1 MRSRAIFFFPVIFFA
16 ALIIS
21 CNTKPGKEL
30 DTPVSGN
37 INISV
42 DESYMPLVSAEQ
54 DVFHALYQ
62 RAKVHIKY
70 TDENTAINDLLNDS
84 VKTIII
90 NRTLT
95 ENETASLKQYGIT
108 PRVTKLAIDAVAL
121 VVHNENPDSMLTY
134 EQLSKIM
141 CGEIQTW
148 NGLSGKSKRDSIVI
162 VFDNKQS
169 SNARFLKET
178 FLKES
183 AFPSNVFAVN
193 SNAEV
198 INYVAAHKRALG
210 VIGVNWISDKNDS
223 LVNDFLEKVKVVSLA
238 PLGSVAS
245 QEYYKPYQA
254 YVSLKYY
261 PLIRDVFSISREVR
275 VGLGTGFVSFIASD
289 KGQMIVRRAGMLPA
303 TIPVRIVDINSK

>member
-1 MRSRAIFFFPVIFFA
+1 MRFRILFFLTLVFFA
-16 ALIIS
+16 AAIIS
-21 CNTKPGKEL
+21 CNTEPGKEQ
-30 DTPVSGN
+30 DTPVSGS

-42 DESYMPLVSAEQ
+42 DESYQPLISAELE
-54 DVFHALYQ
+54 VFHALYQ
-62 RAKVHIKY
+62 RAKVHASY
-70 TDENTAINDLLNDS
+70 TDENTAVNNLLSDS

-95 ENETASLKQYGIT
+95 ENETAALKQYGIT

-141 CGEIQTW
+141 RGEIQTW
-148 NGLSGKSKRDSIVI
+148 NSVSGNSKPDSIII

-183 AFPSNVFAVN
+183 AFPKNVFAVN

-198 INYVAAHKRALG
+198 IDYIAAHKRALG
-210 VIGVNWISDKNDS
+210 VIGVNWVSDKNDS
-223 LVNDFLEKVKVVSLA
+223 LTGNFLEKVRVVSLA
-238 PLGSVAS
+238 PPGSGTNP
-245 QEYYKPYQA
+245 EYYKPYQA
-254 YVSLKYY
+254 YVALKYY
-261 PLIRDVFSISREVR
+261 PLIRDVFGISREAR
-275 VGLGTGFVSFIASD
+275 AGLGTGFVSFIASD

>member
-1 MRSRAIFFFPVIFFA
+1 MRSRVLFFLSVIVFA
-16 ALIIS
+16 AAVS
-21 CNTKPGKEL
+21 CNRQPGKEL

-37 INISV
+37 INIVV
-42 DESYMPLVSAEQ
+42 DESYLPLMSAEL

-62 RAKVHIKY
+62 RAKVNAKY
-70 TDENTAINDLLNDS
+70 SDENTAVNDLLSDS
-84 VKTIII
+84 VKIIII
-90 NRTLT
+90 NRKLT
-95 ENETASLKQYGIT
+95 ENETAALTQYGIT

-141 CGEIQTW
+141 RGEIQTW
-148 NGLSGKSKRDSIVI
+148 NKLSGKSKQDSIII

-183 AFPSNVFAVN
+183 SFPQNVFAVN
-193 SNAEV
+193 SNPEV
-198 INYVAAHKRALG
+198 IDYVAAHKRALG
-210 VIGVNWISDKNDS
+210 VIGVNWVSDKNDS

-238 PLGSVAS
+238 PPGAGADS
-245 QEYYKPYQA
+245 EHYKPYQA
-254 YVSLKYY
+254 YVALKYY
-261 PLIRDVFSISREVR
+261 PLIRDVYGISREAR
-275 VGLGTGFVSFIASD
+275 AGLGTGFVSFIASD

-303 TIPVRIVDINSK
+303 TIPVRIVETKR

>member
-1 MRSRAIFFFPVIFFA
+1 LSLVFFSA
-16 ALIIS
+16 SIIS
-21 CNTKPGKEL
+21 CNTKRGKEL

-37 INISV
+37 INITV
-42 DESYMPLVSAEQ
+42 DESYLPLISAEL

-62 RAKVHIKY
+62 RAKVHPTY
-70 TDENTAINDLLNDS
+70 ADENTAVNNLLSDS

-95 ENETASLKQYGIT
+95 ENETAVLKQYGIT

-121 VVHNENPDSMLTY
+121 VVHNENPDSMMTY

-141 CGEIQTW
+141 RGEIQTW
-148 NGLSGKSKRDSIVI
+148 NELSSKAKKDSIII

-178 FLKES
+178 FLKNAE
-183 AFPSNVFAVN
+183 FPKNVFAVN

-198 INYVAAHKRALG
+198 VDYVAAHKRALG
-210 VIGVNWISDKNDS
+210 VIGVNWVSDKNDS

-238 PLGSVAS
+238 SPGSDANP
-245 QEYYKPYQA
+245 EYYRPYQA
-254 YVSLKYY
+254 YVALKYY
-261 PLIRDVFSISREVR
+261 PLIRDVFGISREAR
-275 VGLGTGFVSFIASD
+275 AGLGTGFVSFIASD
-289 KGQMIVRRAGMLPA
+289 KGQMIIRRAGMLPA
-303 TIPVRIVDINSK
+303 TIPVRIVHTK